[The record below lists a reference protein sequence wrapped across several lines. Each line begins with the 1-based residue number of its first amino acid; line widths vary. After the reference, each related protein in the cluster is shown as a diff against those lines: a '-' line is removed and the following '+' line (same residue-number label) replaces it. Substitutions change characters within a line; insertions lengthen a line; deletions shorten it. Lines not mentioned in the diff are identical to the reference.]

1 MTVLRLSALVIV
13 LVTAIG
19 LYKKAWLPEK
29 HCIRAGFFVYYTHLS
44 NLLILLYEL
53 ALGASGHDPHCGTFR
68 WLSSPGVALSMT
80 LCIYVTHLIYAFVL
94 LPTAHRR
101 DDESWLKGRFSFGNV
116 CVHFITPGLTV
127 LQWLL
132 WQGQGGGDGGAR
144 GLVAGAAAG
153 VFCLCHAAG
162 RDRQAYRTHRPTVPL
177 SVFGLSQAGGGAV
190 LAVRH
195 SHPDVFLWTGVSVCG
210 DRAFTGIELHV

>member
-53 ALGASGHDPHCGTFR
+53 ALGASGHDPHCGAFR

-132 WQGQGGGDGGAR
+132 WQDKAGLTVGHAVWWLVLPLAYFVFGMAR
-144 GLVAGAAAG
+144 GATGKPIGHTKHCYPYPFMDPQVMGKRFWPVIALLLAA
-153 VFCLCHAAG
+153 F
-162 RDRQAYRTHRPTVPL
+162 
-177 SVFGLSQAGGGAV
+177 FGLGCAFV
-190 LAVRH
+190 
-195 SHPDVFLWTGVSVCG
+195 GVS
-210 DRAFTGIELHV
+210 RLL

>member
-44 NLLILLYEL
+44 NLLLLVYEL
-53 ALGASGHDPHCGTFR
+53 ALGASGHDPGCGAFR

-132 WQGQGGGDGGAR
+132 WQ
-144 GLVAGAAAG
+144 
-153 VFCLCHAAG
+153 
-162 RDRQAYRTHRPTVPL
+162 AYRAHRPAVPL
-177 SVFGLSQAGGGAV
+177 SVSGLSPAGAGAV
-190 LAVRH
+190 LAVCH
-195 SHPDVFLWTGVSVCG
+195 SDPDVFLWTGVSVCG
-210 DRAFTGIELHV
+210 DRAFAGIERHA